1 MEALRKS
8 PQIEGL
14 IARDIEVLLFDDPVD
29 DFWTGVVREY
39 DGKPFRSV
47 TRGDIDMTN
56 LGVKSDDTEEKK
68 DSASNN
74 DVASLI
80 GVFKL
85 ALGEEVADVRASTRL
100 TNSPVC
106 LVADEGAIDIHLE
119 RLLKQQNR
127 LNETSKRV
135 LEINPDNEL
144 IKSLAIRAKEEPS
157 DQGLVESAKLLL
169 DQARIVEGDA
179 VADAAAFSK
188 RMTEMMARSFVRS

>member
-1 MEALRKS
+1 M
-8 PQIEGL
+8 
-14 IARDIEVLLFDDPVD
+14 
-29 DFWTGVVREY
+29 VREY
-39 DGKPFRSV
+39 KGKSIRSV
-47 TRGDIDMTN
+47 TRGDIDLTN
-56 LGVKSDDTEEKK
+56 LAVQSDDAEEKK
-68 DSASNN
+68 KPASDN

-127 LNETSKRV
+127 LDEASKRV
-135 LEINPDNEL
+135 LEINPENEL
-144 IKSLAIRAKEEPS
+144 IKSLATRAKEEPS
-157 DQGLVESAKLLL
+157 DQGLVETAKLLL

-188 RMTEMMARSFVRS
+188 RMTEMMARSFMRS